1 MPWQPVGLRGCIG
14 FLLYSGGQMILREL
28 VREIAAALSGIYP
41 GGEARTVAREVVCHV
56 TGHTLTSLLVS
67 EGEEITAREEEEVR
81 YLVARLAEHEPLQ
94 YVIGRAWFCGRR
106 FAVREGVLIPRPE
119 TEELVVWIVE
129 RESARSGPRMLDIG
143 TGSGCIAVSLAL
155 TVAGAEVDAT
165 DISPAALAVAEGN
178 ARSLGAA
185 VNFMQSDILTA
196 EVPERPMYDVVVSN
210 PPYVM
215 ERERGEMER
224 NVLDYEPD
232 TALFVPD
239 EDPLL
244 FYRAVAAYARGAL
257 AVGGALYFEM
267 NGMLG
272 EETAR
277 MVSSMGFADVEIRC
291 DMEGKQRMLRAV
303 RC

>member
-1 MPWQPVGLRGCIG
+1 M
-14 FLLYSGGQMILREL
+14 REL

-41 GGEARTVAREVVCHV
+41 GGEARTVVREVVCHV